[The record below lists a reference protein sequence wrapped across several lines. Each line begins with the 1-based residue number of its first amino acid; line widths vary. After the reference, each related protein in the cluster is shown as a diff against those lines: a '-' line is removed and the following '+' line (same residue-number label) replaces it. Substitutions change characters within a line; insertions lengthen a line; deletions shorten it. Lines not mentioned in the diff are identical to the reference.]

1 MTTRPGRIALYSD
14 APTTLT
20 DDAWMDVREAAKAL
34 GVGASTIY
42 DAIAAGRFNDIR
54 YVRVGTRI
62 RISRSDVRQATGR
75 TV

>member
-1 MTTRPGRIALYSD
+1 VSARPGRIALYTD
-14 APTTLT
+14 ATTT
-20 DDAWMDVREAAKAL
+20 HNDENWMDVREAAKVL

-42 DAIAAGRFNDIR
+42 DAITAGRFNDIR
-54 YVRVGTRI
+54 YVKVGSRI